1 MKAKRSHKL
10 DRLAKLYDAEIL
22 PIWSQRFG
30 RMLLRR
36 LAVPPKAMVLDVGAG
51 TGYPA
56 LEVLRRMDDHGRIIS
71 IDASSAMLDV
81 AREKAGAL
89 GGKRI
94 FFRSE
99 SVEPRLGFAEE
110 VFDLVLSN
118 LALQDLDA
126 PAQAVSEFA
135 RVAKSGG
142 RVIATFPLA
151 GTFEEFHDLFREVL
165 IQSDRMEALERLDA
179 YLASLPTAKAA
190 RRWFEAAGLVDVEV
204 EHESYKLLFK
214 SSREFFFAP
223 VIEYGPLLMWKE
235 IAGKGEEMQDVF
247 WRVKEAIDAYFAGQS
262 FTVTVKAAC
271 AVGRKPT
278 EEERQAVIEAERV
291 EAGVGEGDGLE
302 LAIGTDQIEIM
313 ESTRTVRVGDD
324 DDDEDLDEELLRNT
338 ASPSAA
344 LPNPPKK
351 GVRR

>member
-1 MKAKRSHKL
+1 
-10 DRLAKLYDAEIL
+10 
-22 PIWSQRFG
+22 
-30 RMLLRR
+30 
-36 LAVPPKAMVLDVGAG
+36 MVLDVGTG

-99 SVEPRLGFAEE
+99 TVEPKLGFAEE
-110 VFDLVLSN
+110 VFDLVMSN
-118 LALQDLDA
+118 LALPDLDA
-126 PAQAVSEFA
+126 PGQAVAEFA

-165 IQSDRMEALERLDA
+165 IQGDRMEALERLDA
-179 YLASLPTAKAA
+179 YLATIPTAQSA

-223 VIEYGPLLMWKE
+223 VIEYGPLLTWKE

-247 WRVKEAIDAYFAGQS
+247 WRVKEAIDAYFMGKS

-271 AVGRKPT
+271 VVGRKPT
-278 EEERQAVIEAERV
+278 EEERQAAGEAA
-291 EAGVGEGDGLE
+291 EADRNARDLE
-302 LAIGTDQIEIM
+302 DDEVPALSLTTDQVERI
-313 ESTRTVRVGDD
+313 ESTNTAGARNDRGGDEDD
-324 DDDEDLDEELLRNT
+324 DDGDNEGGDLLPTRAAT
-338 ASPSAA
+338 SAA
-344 LPNPPKK
+344 HKK